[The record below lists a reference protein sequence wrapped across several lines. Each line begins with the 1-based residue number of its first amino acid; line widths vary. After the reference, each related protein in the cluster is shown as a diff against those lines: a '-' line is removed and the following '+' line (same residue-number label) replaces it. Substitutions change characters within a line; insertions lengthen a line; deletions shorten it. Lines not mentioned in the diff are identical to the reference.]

1 MSHKGSKQHKMES
14 PPVQMPHIQGD
25 AKKTVKTVD
34 TVMDTLNNNKLLIGS
49 IAAGCGAAIFILTTE
64 SGGRLRN
71 QIQDRAE
78 DWYDFVSD
86 QVKNGISQSRDLIN
100 RLLSDTD
107 VEKIPE
113 RLNRAA

>member
-1 MSHKGSKQHKMES
+1 MSHKGQKQQKMQNQT
-14 PPVQMPHIQGD
+14 VQMPNIQENT
-25 AKKTVKTVD
+25 KKTVD
-34 TVMDTLNNNKLLIGS
+34 TVLETLNNNKLLIGG
-49 IAAGCGAAIFILTTE
+49 IAAGCGAAIFILATE

-71 QIQDRAE
+71 QVQDRAV
-78 DWYDFVSD
+78 DLYDFVSD

>member
-1 MSHKGSKQHKMES
+1 MSHKGKRQEKTQNQT
-14 PPVQMPHIQGD
+14 VQMPNIQGNT
-25 AKKTVKTVD
+25 KKTVD
-34 TVMDTLNNNKLLIGS
+34 TVLETLNNNKLLIS
-49 IAAGCGAAIFILTTE
+49 SLAAGCGAAIYILATE

-107 VEKIPE
+107 VEKVPE